1 MTGPPSCCLQ
11 QLSEASARLP
21 DGGDAACRDDGGFA
35 ARWDAVVCSLTFA
48 GSSGM
53 GRWKTAP
60 HRQMFVPAHGECL
73 FSILL
78 EHPSRWIP
86 HRVGEHHLDQSLPRH
101 GLYGRHD
108 DSRCA
113 RFLTTR

>member
-1 MTGPPSCCLQ
+1 MVVVLHVIIFIIFIVVGHVAGGSIELQ
-11 QLSEASARLP
+11 I
-21 DGGDAACRDDGGFA
+21 
-35 ARWDAVVCSLTFA
+35 SLETV
-48 GSSGM
+48 
-53 GRWKTAP
+53 P
-60 HRQMFVPAHGECL
+60 HRRMFVPAHCKCL